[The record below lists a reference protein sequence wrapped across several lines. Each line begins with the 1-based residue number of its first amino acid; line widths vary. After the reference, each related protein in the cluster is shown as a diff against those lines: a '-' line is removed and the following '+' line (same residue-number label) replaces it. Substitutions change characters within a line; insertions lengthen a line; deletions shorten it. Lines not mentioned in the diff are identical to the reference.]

1 MILPD
6 APARIPSSPEAVSIH
21 GIAWLARI
29 LAAIVICM
37 AWLPS
42 QGWAQQQ
49 KAEDVQPGEQVF
61 QVVSRTS
68 KVKLVHLDTRILELD
83 KRIRVVE
90 GFDPTKLA
98 VTSLSPHRVRLQ
110 AEGPGV
116 TTVKLIDEFDKV
128 YTVEVFIEPDTREL
142 QAYLERLFPGS
153 AIEVVGMRDAVV
165 LRGWVTE
172 PTQIPQI
179 IDVAEEFS
187 PTVHPQLQVGGVS
200 QVQLHVKVMEVQRTK
215 LRELG
220 FNFVM
225 LGEQYFV
232 SNSVGSLAPLSE
244 VIMPFGGPPSVTV
257 DPSSLRNPQMQ
268 FGITG
273 NSNIFQGFL
282 EALQTEGLAK
292 VLAEPVLV
300 TTSGRPA
307 SMLSGGEFP
316 VPVPQGLGTVGIQ
329 WKEFGVRLEAVPI
342 VLGNGRLRLD
352 VSPEVSERD
361 FANAQ
366 MIGGELVTGVFL
378 RRVNTQV
385 EMRFGETLMIG
396 GLISSRRT
404 ATVQKVP
411 FLGELPWIGAAFSRK
426 RFDFGET
433 ELVILVTPQMASPM
447 MPHQVPPGGPGLQ
460 TTDPV
465 DRELYFDGLLE
476 VPAYGP
482 ECPDCEPVP
491 GMILPE
497 PMLPQDSSPSGEA
510 PSLPP
515 PSLGAD
521 RSKSKTGILQTA
533 GTRMWKR
540 NDSGEIQPAEHQ
552 TTASKHHI
560 QSPRAIA
567 SPPSPPETPNP
578 SPKPVGTSAEK
589 RPLPGLIEP

>member
-1 MILPD
+1 VRVLTVIAIGIFFL
-6 APARIPSSPEAVSIH
+6 SSQ
-21 GIAWLARI
+21 AWT
-29 LAAIVICM
+29 
-37 AWLPS
+37 
-42 QGWAQQQ
+42 QQ
-49 KAEDVQPGEQVF
+49 KGTEVAQPGEQVF

-68 KVKLVHLDTRILELD
+68 KVKLVHLDTRILELE

-90 GFDPTKLA
+90 GFDPAKLS

-179 IDVAEEFS
+179 IDVAEEFY

-220 FNFVM
+220 VNFAM

-232 SNSVGSLAPLSE
+232 SNSVGSLVPLSE
-244 VIMPFGGPPSVTV
+244 VTLPFGGPPSIVANQ
-257 DPSSLRNPQMQ
+257 SALRNAQMQ

-273 NSNIFQGFL
+273 NSHIFQGML
-282 EALQTEGLAK
+282 EAMQTEGLAK

-329 WKEFGVRLEAVPI
+329 WKEFGVRMEAVPI

-352 VSPEVSERD
+352 ISPEVSERD

-366 MIGGELVTGVFL
+366 FIGGELVTGVFL

-426 RFDFGET
+426 RYDFGET

-447 MPHQVPPGGPGLQ
+447 APHQVPPGGPGLQ

-476 VPAYGP
+476 VPALGP

-491 GMILPE
+491 VPGMILPE
-497 PMLPQDSSPSGEA
+497 PASFPHESRGAEDA
-510 PSLPP
+510 PPLPP
-515 PSLGAD
+515 PSLESAN
-521 RSKSKTGILQTA
+521 RKSTPGTGILQTA
-533 GTRMWKR
+533 GRRLWNR
-540 NDSGEIQPAEHQ
+540 EAIGDVQPAEHQ
-552 TTASKHHI
+552 EPDARGSIKSPRVI
-560 QSPRAIA
+560 QS
-567 SPPSPPETPNP
+567 SPSPRSDRDT
-578 SPKPVGTSAEK
+578 SPKQDRPPAEE
-589 RPLPGLIEP
+589 RSLPGLIEP